1 MPDEGVSRRRAG
13 GRLMRDEKDNE
24 KKKYR
29 RIQSKRLQRQIM
41 LQGYSCMQSGCQVSE
56 PDLFQ
61 SNYVLLPRLVVLL
74 PVGGCT
80 TTVCA
85 VLAQQYSKKMR
96 RHRVFKKCSRLL

>member
-24 KKKYR
+24 KKEYR

-61 SNYVLLPRLVVLL
+61 SDYVLIGRAEGSPQSRICLIRNCAEKR
-74 PVGGCT
+74 GG
-80 TTVCA
+80 
-85 VLAQQYSKKMR
+85 
-96 RHRVFKKCSRLL
+96 